1 MKNGKNQYK
10 QHQITNDSLGKI
22 TESHVRDKGP
32 IPLIYKYLIN
42 IKQKTK
48 NLVMKKKVV
57 KKQKRQTVK
66 ELSERMLDCSGL
78 VSVICFYLIQQHH
91 RVDFVHVEDSSF
103 PRLQTDPHI
112 LPPEIKIEL
121 LICGPTEKFIFSHIN
136 KISGYQAHALK
147 YSSCNEEN

>member
-1 MKNGKNQYK
+1 MAKILISKIKSQM
-10 QHQITNDSLGKI
+10 TAWGKI
-22 TESHVRDKGP
+22 TGSHVRDKGP

-48 NLVMKKKVV
+48 NLVIKKKVV
-57 KKQKRQTVK
+57 KKQKSQTVK

-78 VSVICFYLIQQHH
+78 VSVICIYLIRKRH
-91 RVDFVHVEDSSF
+91 RVDFVHVEDSIF
-103 PRLQTDPHI
+103 PRLQTDPRI
-112 LPPEIKIEL
+112 LTPEIKIEL
-121 LICGPTEKFIFSHIN
+121 MLCGPTEIFIFSHIY